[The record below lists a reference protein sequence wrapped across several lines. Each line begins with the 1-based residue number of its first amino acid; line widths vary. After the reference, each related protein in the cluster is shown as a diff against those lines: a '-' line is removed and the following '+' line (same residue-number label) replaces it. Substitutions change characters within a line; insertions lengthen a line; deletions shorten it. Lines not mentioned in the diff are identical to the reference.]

1 MQRWFESHL
10 VLELADRHP
19 AGRAVRR
26 RAAWMVGCWVAKVGD
41 ALRPTAYRLL
51 VALMEEPD
59 ACVQVRHG

>member
-1 MQRWFESHL
+1 
-10 VLELADRHP
+10 
-19 AGRAVRR
+19 
-26 RAAWMVGCWVAKVGD
+26 MVGCWVAKVGD